1 MPLVSVV
8 VPTTDAVSIQRKYYT
23 DTAVAYDDMHVS
35 AVDEHFFALSWLS
48 SLVNLYKFNSLLD
61 VGCGTG
67 RCLRFLKEEG
77 LPITLTG
84 VEPVQA
90 LREIGRQ
97 KGLSNTELVGG
108 DALALPFADR
118 TIDVVS
124 AFGVL
129 HHIEDH
135 ARAVSEMC
143 RVARRAVFISDSN
156 SFGQGSTGVRAVKQ
170 AIHAVGLW
178 RAFDLIRTKGKGYHY
193 SEGDGVFYSYSVFSD
208 VPALRRRFSDLHFV
222 STQPSSA
229 NLYRTAPHLA
239 VFAQGDG

>member
-1 MPLVSVV
+1 M
-8 VPTTDAVSIQRKYYT
+8 TDAISIQRKYYT
-23 DTAVAYDDMHVS
+23 DTAAAYDDMHVS
-35 AVDEHFFALSWLS
+35 AIDEHFLALSWLS
-48 SLVNLYKFNSLLD
+48 ALISLYKFNSLLD

-67 RCLRFLKEEG
+67 RCLRFLKNEG
-77 LPITLTG
+77 LPITVTG
-84 VEPVQA
+84 IEPVQA

-97 KGLSNTELVGG
+97 KGLSDTELIEG

-118 TIDVVS
+118 TIDVVCS
-124 AFGVL
+124 FGVL

-143 RVARRAVFISDSN
+143 RVARRAVFISDAN
-156 SFGQGSTGVRAVKQ
+156 NFGQGGPVARAVKQ

-178 RAFDLIRTKGKGYHY
+178 RVFDLVRTKGKRYHY
-193 SEGDGVFYSYSVFSD
+193 SEGDGVFYSYSIFND
-208 VPALRRRFSDLHFV
+208 VPVIRRRFSDLHFM

-239 VFAQGDG
+239 VFAQGAHSEHRIL